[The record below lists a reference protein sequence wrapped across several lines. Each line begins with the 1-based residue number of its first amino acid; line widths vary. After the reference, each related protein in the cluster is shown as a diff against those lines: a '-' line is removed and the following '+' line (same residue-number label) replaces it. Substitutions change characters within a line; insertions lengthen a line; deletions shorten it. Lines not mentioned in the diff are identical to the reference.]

1 MKRELTSRYAEVL
14 ASRSKLIV
22 ALLLVI
28 SAVVGA
34 GAVVGTT
41 GEGEIGQAGID
52 SPEQAALDRIEA
64 TYETDDAV
72 VAQVVVRD
80 ESGDVLTRE
89 SLLKSLRLQQEIRG
103 NESINTTL
111 RDGTGM
117 VGIENVVANVAYA
130 HEQSARAN
138 ASGADTSSRVTGG
151 NNTSAAQGQSSA
163 PTLDQQIA
171 ALESSSDEQVE
182 TYLSRILAP
191 DASVPGS
198 DPAEFLPT
206 EYEPGTT
213 QADARTTLVFQQNPN
228 GPATTTPAVND
239 AQVAIDSLVENRFA
253 DAFVF
258 GQGIID
264 EESSQAI
271 GDSFTIITP
280 VAIILLLVVLAIAYR
295 DLVDVLVS
303 VFGVGVV
310 MVWYA
315 GIQGWLGIPS
325 NSTLIAVPFLLIGLS
340 IDYSLHV
347 VMRYREAQEGTLDTD
362 DETVD
367 RRDPTTAMRVG
378 IAGVVL
384 ALATAAFST
393 AVGFLSNYA
402 SPLESIQDFAIL
414 SGVGIVAIFVVFAAL
429 VPAIKLELERFFARR
444 GRDRHNPAVG
454 VGSGGLSRLLSG
466 TAALARRA
474 PIVVIVIALVL
485 ASAGAYGATDIDTEF
500 NQADFLPQD
509 APAWMESLPGPFAP
523 GDYDVSEN
531 LNYLSDNF
539 RQRGQGA
546 EGQVLIRGNVT
557 APTLL
562 TAADDVTQNTNSSGT
577 IVVGSDGRAAIESPA
592 SVLRSVAAQ
601 NETVADAIEVR
612 DTDGD
617 GLPDRDTAAVYDL
630 LFEAAPD
637 QASSVLY
644 RADNGSYQSARL
656 TVGVQ
661 GNASA
666 QSVAGDVRGVASAI
680 EGDAPVR
687 AIATGGPVIT
697 AAVQSGLFETLV
709 EGFAITLGV
718 ILALLVGLYWW
729 RNRTPGLGVVT
740 LVPVVIALAWLL
752 GTMAVLD
759 IPFNSETVVITSLA
773 IGLGVDYSIHVSER
787 FVDERARHDSL
798 TDTLSTALTGTGGA
812 LLGSAVTTASGFGVL
827 ALALSP
833 PLQRFGIVTGLSIVY
848 AFVACMT
855 VLPCLLVIRER
866 LLTRLA

>member
-14 ASRSKLIV
+14 ASRSKLVI

-80 ESGDVLTRE
+80 EGSDVLTRK

-103 NESINTTL
+103 NESINATL

-130 HEQSARAN
+130 HEQSERANTSGAN
-138 ASGADTSSRVTGG
+138 ASSRATGG
-151 NNTSAAQGQSSA
+151 NSTSAAQGQSSA

-171 ALESSSDEQVE
+171 VLESSSDEQVE
-182 TYLSRILAP
+182 TYLSRILDP

-198 DPAEFLPT
+198 DPTEFLPT
-206 EYEPGTT
+206 NYEPGTT
-213 QADARTTLVFQQNPN
+213 QADARTTLVFQKNPS
-228 GPATTTPAVND
+228 GSATTTPAVND

-253 DAFVF
+253 EAFVF

-280 VAIILLLVVLAIAYR
+280 VAIVLLLVVLSIAYR

-347 VMRYREAQEGTLDTD
+347 VMRYREAREGTLDTD

-393 AVGFLSNYA
+393 AVGFLSNYV

-429 VPAIKLELERFFARR
+429 VPAIKLELERFFDRR

-474 PIVVIVIALVL
+474 PIAVIVIALVL

-539 RQRGQGA
+539 RQRGQGS
-546 EGQVLIRGNVT
+546 EGQILVRGNVT
-557 APTLL
+557 APALL

-637 QASSVLY
+637 QASSILY

-666 QSVAGDVRGVASAI
+666 QSVAGDVRGVATRI
-680 EGDAPVR
+680 EGDAPVT
-687 AIATGGPVIT
+687 AVATGGPIT
-697 AAVQSGLFETLV
+697 TAVVQSALFETLV

-718 ILALLVGLYWW
+718 ILALLIGLYWW
-729 RNRTPGLGVVT
+729 RNRTPGLGVVAI
-740 LVPVVIALAWLL
+740 VPVLIALAWLL
-752 GTMAVLD
+752 GTMSVLD

-787 FVDERARHDSL
+787 FVDERARHDSVA
-798 TDTLSTALTGTGGA
+798 DTLSATLMGTGGA
-812 LLGSAVTTASGFGVL
+812 LLGSAVTTAAGFGVL
-827 ALALSP
+827 GLALSP

-848 AFVACMT
+848 AFIACMT

>member
-1 MKRELTSRYAEVL
+1 MKRDLPSRYADVLTSR
-14 ASRSKLIV
+14 SRLVI

-34 GAVVGTT
+34 GAVVGST
-41 GEGEIGQAGID
+41 GESEIGQAGID
-52 SPEQAALDRIEA
+52 SPEQAALDRIDS

-72 VAQVVVRD
+72 VAQVVVRN
-80 ESGDVLTRE
+80 EGGDVLTRE
-89 SLLKSLRLQQEIRG
+89 SLLQSLRLQQKLHE
-103 NESINTTL
+103 NESINATL
-111 RDGTGM
+111 REGTGAI
-117 VGIENVVANVAYA
+117 GIENVVANVAYA
-130 HEQSARAN
+130 HEQGERAN
-138 ASGADTSSRVTGG
+138 ASGADAGSRATGG
-151 NNTSAAQGQSSA
+151 NNTSATGQDQPST

-171 ALESSSDEQVE
+171 ALESSSNEQVE
-182 TYLSRILAP
+182 TYLSRILDPEAT
-191 DASVPGS
+191 VPGS

-206 EYEPGTT
+206 DYEPGTT
-213 QADARTTLVFQQNPN
+213 QADARITLVFQTSPSSS
-228 GPATTTPAVND
+228 ATTEQEAND

-264 EESSQAI
+264 KESSQAI
-271 GDSFTIITP
+271 GDTFTIITP
-280 VAIILLLVVLAIAYR
+280 VAIVLLLIVLSIAYR

-310 MVWYA
+310 LVWYV

-347 VMRYREAQEGTLDTD
+347 VMRYREAREGTLDTD
-362 DETVD
+362 DGTVG

-378 IAGVVL
+378 ITGVVL

-402 SPLESIQDFAIL
+402 SPLQSIQDFAIL
-414 SGVGIVAIFVVFAAL
+414 SGVGIVAIFFVFAAL
-429 VPAIKLELERFFARR
+429 VPAVKLELERFF
-444 GRDRHNPAVG
+444 DRHNPAVG
-454 VGSGGLSRLLSG
+454 VGSGRLNRVLAG
-466 TAALARRA
+466 TAALARRT

-485 ASAGAYGATDIDTEF
+485 ASAGAYGATGIDTEF

-509 APAWMESLPGPFAP
+509 APAWMESLPEPFAP
-523 GDYDVSEN
+523 SDYDVSEN

-539 RQRGQGA
+539 RQRGQES
-546 EGQVLIRGNVT
+546 EGQILIRGNVT
-557 APTLL
+557 APALL
-562 TAADDVTQNTNSSGT
+562 TAADDVTRNTNPTGT

-601 NETVADAIEVR
+601 NETVADAIEMR

-630 LFEAAPD
+630 LFDAAPD
-637 QASSVLY
+637 RASSVLY
-644 RADNGSYQSARL
+644 RAENGSYHSARL

-666 QSVAGDVRGVASAI
+666 QSVAGDVRDVASTI
-680 EGDAPVR
+680 EANAPVR

-697 AAVQSGLFETLV
+697 AVVQSALFETLV
-709 EGFAITLGV
+709 SGFAITLGV

-729 RNRTPGLGVVT
+729 RNRTPELGVVA

-752 GTMAVLD
+752 GTMTVLD

-798 TDTLSTALTGTGGA
+798 ADALSATLTGTGGA
-812 LLGSAVTTASGFGVL
+812 LLGSAVTTVAGFGVL

-855 VLPCLLVIRER
+855 VLPCLLVVRER
-866 LLTRLA
+866 LLARLA